1 MVYFL
6 HACACVNTWVC
17 ACALRMVQ
25 SDKISCHVS
34 MWIITSWG
42 EMQHITDKSVHN
54 TPHFTDTKP
63 TGEKMKLNKLCR
75 QKSEQQN
82 SWLKEKEWEC
92 IQLVQHWIR
101 TPLMQVRLP
110 GVTRDISPRVNF
122 QCRLSNGVHTHPCA
136 ITRINICVHVK
147 GPLVHVRVWW
157 ITETVRHLVCT
168 VG

>member
-1 MVYFL
+1 
-6 HACACVNTWVC
+6 
-17 ACALRMVQ
+17 
-25 SDKISCHVS
+25 
-34 MWIITSWG
+34 
-42 EMQHITDKSVHN
+42 MQHITDKSVHN

-122 QCRLSNGVHTHPCA
+122 QCRLSNGVHTPPCA
-136 ITRINICVHVK
+136 ITRMNICVHVK
-147 GPLVHVRVWW
+147 GPLVHVRVWWIIEFAITRINISVHVTDPVVHVRVWW